1 MENQSFTYG
10 AEQALSSN
18 KFIRDSYIFAGWAT
32 TADGAVVYTDA
43 QSVSNLTTTNGAT
56 VTLYAQWSE
65 LYTVTFYNM
74 GSVYT
79 TKTQESVGGSITSP
93 EAPSA
98 CEGYTFDGWSA
109 TEVDGVP
116 SYEAVTTITPNKDT
130 QLYAVYSKSE
140 DGGGNATVEDKLT
153 RETTGVSN
161 QTGTTVSYTDWSEI
175 KSQSNAIYKGNS
187 AGNYNSIQ
195 LRSDKSTSGVITT
208 TSGGKAK
215 KVTVEWN
222 SNTASGRTLNVYGKN
237 SAYSAATDLY
247 DNSKQGTKL
256 GSIVKGTSTEL
267 TISGDYEYIGLRSS
281 ENAMYFTS
289 ITITWATGGPSTTYT
304 TSPDCAEVYNITIDP
319 NIEHGSVTASPMSAV
334 AGTTISLTATP
345 DDTYKFDSWQ
355 VTDENSNTI
364 DVTTENT
371 FIMPETD
378 VTVSAIF
385 TEKKRYTI
393 TWYANGSE
401 YTTTDVIE
409 DIQIAP
415 PALPNMENYCGVFAG
430 WTTESPVS
438 GNFDEAP
445 TLYNEQSEFPL
456 AMEETPKTFYAVFAD
471 VEGVIPE
478 MPTVIAYWSAKEIT
492 TSEMNADEGIGRMTS
507 NIALS
512 TESST
517 GKSYYKDLGQNGTKK
532 PVITLSNLNLTTSSN
547 VCFSFWAR
555 GSAQGNLTVKTNLS
569 DEAIATLKLTG
580 KEALYV
586 LENIPTTATSI
597 VITYEVMTGTF
608 FFGTVKLYESPAIY
622 PFEKLTAENTNGWT
636 GSDWNGYYLITDAA
650 TKALDGNAIGE
661 YSNQRVEEVDNK
673 IECSITTAFHI
684 IYNSEEN
691 GYSVQGVGDGDYL
704 QQGDKTITVS
714 STAVYLPAISYNS
727 LKGKDNYELQWNDDK
742 CAFYASAQS
751 APQMYKIMSE
761 LSNYR
766 TLCTYDIVLK
776 NNYVDDD
783 SKDGLATITAT
794 KTTFNTFTP
803 PTQRPGYI
811 IEGYYAE
818 HQCTKKVVEANQTL
832 ITNVDGYTQNG
843 QWIGGNVE
851 LYTKW
856 QPLIYNLQSGDF
868 FDWGIC
874 SGGNLTLDGSAIGV
888 KYQLYKDDIKYGE
901 EISGTGVALTW
912 EITESGSYTVK
923 SVDPEML
930 MNGKAVVQLQDP
942 TIVGENTVEV
952 GKTITLTHPGH
963 RDAAG
968 SWVSSNSEI
977 ARVDNNTVT
986 GVAAGIVTITFHG
999 LGNCDATHEVTVV
1012 NPEYTMTWK
1021 IDEGDYA
1028 TTTVQAGKTIAALPT
1043 NPLDNAL
1050 GCCADK
1056 FIGWT
1061 ASAAQTISKAD
1072 VFTTLAEA
1080 QAKFPN
1086 ITEDK
1091 TFYAVFATAAQGV
1104 GTSIADFSEMGY
1116 ENNTAVTDPIVLG
1129 DGEGCGDATITL
1141 AKAPSSKNDAKYY
1154 DDGEAVRVYA
1164 GSTITI
1170 ATYNNATIKNIVFT
1184 FAGNDVVGENTIT
1197 ANSGTYDN
1205 GTWTGDASTV
1215 TFTIGGSTGHRRIA
1229 SITVTT
1235 GVAGSQY
1242 TNYVTQCELSGEAA
1256 IGEGT
1261 VAYANEGTAIAVNC
1275 GNLSPKNTAAT
1286 LTFPGA
1292 KNLTCPVTLT
1302 ASEGFVLSTNKQSD
1316 TYQSKITIKPIKSGD
1331 NTGKLKNVYVR
1342 AIAPA
1347 MFSGEKNG
1355 TITVSGGEIATPF
1368 TVDIA
1373 AEVSCNTYTI
1383 TLIDHLG
1390 NTIGTP
1396 TSHYEGDI
1404 IELPTELEEDACS
1417 ENYTFDG
1424 WSTAAVKY
1432 GSVAYSKVT
1441 FPYTMPAENVTL
1453 YPVYRVNT
1461 TEDYHRVTS
1470 DIGANNW
1477 AGDYLIAYSDQIF
1490 ADGYFSGT
1498 NEGSLGDKMHIF
1510 NPNKTAENLVGDVV
1524 KADWGDNYY
1533 ITLET
1538 VEGGY
1543 VLKSRDNN
1551 TENGKIYNYYTN
1563 NTNESGQI
1571 SVTDSPK
1578 TAAKYAIQ
1586 VVFVSQNDIR
1596 LSLSGN
1602 AAGAVFRYGSTGF
1615 RFYKDCGGNSIYLYK
1630 KSPLYTTSL
1639 ICGTI
1644 EIQENDIVVTST
1656 KDQSVKVSVPVK
1668 LTSSYNDAVT
1678 ISGANVNSFSVIT
1691 KENVPVNTEEVVNVE
1706 LVYSP
1711 QAYDQLDT
1719 ETITLTATNGAT
1731 TSFQITGRSLPETF
1745 AIVAKVGNIWYAL
1758 PSQGL
1763 NSETT
1768 PVGYPVEVDNNDNP
1782 KAVTSLP
1789 TKAEWALR
1797 NVYKVNGQNDRFTAY
1812 GDNLVFVNADNKTLY
1827 ANNGNANIQTYAE
1840 YTNYATT
1847 NPERYEW
1854 VPTTTDLTNYT
1865 LKSVGRDKDLSIN
1878 VNATFGTHAS
1888 NIASNNLRFLRIN
1901 ATYNPFDMQVV
1912 EWYPTKVLVQTEAVL
1927 TSVSAIVGG
1936 IAVANPVVT
1945 KKGGKL
1951 YEISGLPLESNPTK
1965 ILTISYDTYS
1975 CSKVIPIIISRATKS
1990 VTDAPFS
1997 TLTTSAYNYSDLV
2010 VRDGAV
2016 LNITG
2021 AKNTPDKFVNVTIYP
2036 TAKIVV
2042 PETKQLSV
2050 YSLTFFGGISEIYN
2064 GSTYDIN
2071 KYGVPQLSLK
2081 GTLGKTVTTMDYIM
2095 RVNLDQMYQVGVP
2108 YDVNL
2113 EEITYWDGASIAL
2126 GTALYVSAYDG
2137 AARARLDWDNTWQW
2151 EVNFAEKVLKAG
2163 IGYTISAEPQVAG
2176 DTYSILRMPMKN
2188 NINSGNTETQKAT
2201 INVTAHGMSD
2211 ENLTDNHKGW
2221 NYLSNP
2227 YMAAISGAEADS
2239 KLVVGYLRETG
2250 TGPWEWVDDTYRYV
2264 TIPHNDGEDYYQQ
2277 KFSEATL
2284 LPFKS
2289 FFLQIATDGKLSFAL
2304 ASRLNAPMR
2313 HLQQQENAPREVE
2326 FELLLSN
2333 DAQSDNTGLLI
2344 SEEFTPAY
2352 EINADLEKMTG
2363 TMSVYTIYNGYQLA
2377 YNALSPL
2384 NAMEEIPLGYVVPT
2398 TGEYTFNLDERGDL
2412 DDIEH
2417 IYLLDHDSSITTD
2430 LMEDIYTFTAT
2441 EKKNDHRFAIS
2452 VILKAEEEEETPTH
2466 LETLEWESDHP
2477 YKFIYQDKMYI
2488 LRNGVIYDAMGKQV
2502 QTINK

>member
-1 MENQSFTYG
+1 MKTLHTIYTNFAKRFAAILTILMTITINNVWA
-10 AEQALSSN
+10 AE
-18 KFIRDSYIFAGWAT
+18 T
-32 TADGAVVYTDA
+32 TTEYVFKSTA
-43 QSVSNLTTTNGAT
+43 SVSNNQITTDGVTWSITSETGKGSPDMDGVNFNNQSALRIGSGSNNYSSKVTLSTSAFSSYRVSKVVVSICSNNGGSKTITAKQGDITIGSTKQSFSTTTWVNNITLNSNQGNGGNLSIDISNDATAIYIHSIKVTYSESYDVDWIIEPNEGGTLLPTSGTSTTVKLNSGYTYSDNVYTILSGDAEVSQIGDVFTAIPASNTTIQINVMEIVPYTVNWYLDGNIIHTQTDNLGETLTEIPNLDDYDECDGKVFVGWITTPTYSPLQDIITNTTGMTIPYGGANYYALFAEPINNGVFIERATGTFKLYAIVNGNNYYAGTGINDRKLTSTTAIGNAGDYTITHISNDQYTIQYGNQYISHENGKVDLAYLEYNEENKSKCHWTITRTGTKGTWRVASLVDNDRALLFTTNSSANVFKAYATSNLTQDTYYDLEIGNGEAISYQNYTTTCSTDVT
-56 VTLYAQWSE
+56 VTLNPNGGTGDFNGWDE
-65 LYTVTFYNM
+65 
-74 GSVYT
+74 VYGNY
-79 TKTQESVGGSITSP
+79 TKT
-93 EAPSA
+93 
-98 CEGYTFDGWSA
+98 
-109 TEVDGVP
+109 
-116 SYEAVTTITPNKDT
+116 
-130 QLYAVYSKSE
+130 
-140 DGGGNATVEDKLT
+140 VE
-153 RETTGVSN
+153 
-161 QTGTTVSYTDWSEI
+161 
-175 KSQSNAIYKGNS
+175 KGNS
-187 AGNYNSIQ
+187 VILPTLNDQTAYTFGGW
-195 LRSDKSTSGVITT
+195 SDGTT
-208 TSGGKAK
+208 TH
-215 KVTVEWN
+215 
-222 SNTASGRTLNVYGKN
+222 
-237 SAYSAATDLY
+237 
-247 DNSKQGTKL
+247 
-256 GSIVKGTSTEL
+256 
-267 TISGDYEYIGLRSS
+267 
-281 ENAMYFTS
+281 NA
-289 ITITWATGGPSTTYT
+289 GTYT
-304 TSPDCAEVYNITIDP
+304 
-319 NIEHGSVTASPMSAV
+319 
-334 AGTTISLTATP
+334 
-345 DDTYKFDSWQ
+345 
-355 VTDENSNTI
+355 
-364 DVTTENT
+364 
-371 FIMPETD
+371 PETD
-378 VTVSAIF
+378 V
-385 TEKKRYTI
+385 E
-393 TWYANGSE
+393 
-401 YTTTDVIE
+401 
-409 DIQIAP
+409 
-415 PALPNMENYCGVFAG
+415 
-430 WTTESPVS
+430 
-438 GNFDEAP
+438 
-445 TLYNEQSEFPL
+445 
-456 AMEETPKTFYAVFAD
+456 
-471 VEGVIPE
+471 
-478 MPTVIAYWSAKEIT
+478 
-492 TSEMNADEGIGRMTS
+492 
-507 NIALS
+507 
-512 TESST
+512 
-517 GKSYYKDLGQNGTKK
+517 
-532 PVITLSNLNLTTSSN
+532 
-547 VCFSFWAR
+547 
-555 GSAQGNLTVKTNLS
+555 
-569 DEAIATLKLTG
+569 
-580 KEALYV
+580 
-586 LENIPTTATSI
+586 
-597 VITYEVMTGTF
+597 
-608 FFGTVKLYESPAIY
+608 
-622 PFEKLTAENTNGWT
+622 LTAVWIAKP
-636 GSDWNGYYLITDAA
+636 LI
-650 TKALDGNAIGE
+650 N
-661 YSNQRVEEVDNK
+661 
-673 IECSITTAFHI
+673 F
-684 IYNSEEN
+684 
-691 GYSVQGVGDGDYL
+691 
-704 QQGDKTITVS
+704 
-714 STAVYLPAISYNS
+714 
-727 LKGKDNYELQWNDDK
+727 
-742 CAFYASAQS
+742 
-751 APQMYKIMSE
+751 
-761 LSNYR
+761 R

-783 SKDGLATITAT
+783 SKDGLATITSTHTA
-794 KTTFNTFTP
+794 FSTFTAP
-803 PTQRPGYI
+803 SAREGYS

-818 HQCTKKVVEANQTL
+818 SECTTKVVNSDKTL
-832 ITNVDGYTQNG
+832 ISNVTNYTDADGK
-843 QWIGGNVE
+843 WIGSE
-851 LYTKW
+851 TTLYTKW
-856 QPLIYNLQSGDF
+856 IGREYTVTLDDNGGSGGSGTITATYGSPMPVITLPTRTGYTFNGYWTGKTTQSTQYYDANGNSLKNWDKAGNTTTLYALWTANTNTPYVVEHYKQQLDGTYLAEADDTDNLTGTTAASVTPAVKSYEGFTAPSTQTVSIAADGSTVVTYQYTRISYNLSWDVNSGDALT
-868 FDWGIC
+868 GEYT
-874 SGGNLTLDGSAIGV
+874 SGSV
-888 KYQLYKDDIKYGE
+888 KYGASITQPNTPTRIGYTFANWSPEVPATMPAGDATYTAQWQLIQY
-901 EISGTGVALTW
+901 
-912 EITESGSYTVK
+912 
-923 SVDPEML
+923 
-930 MNGKAVVQLQDP
+930 
-942 TIVGENTVEV
+942 
-952 GKTITLTHPGH
+952 TITWSVG
-963 RDAAG
+963 G
-968 SWVSSNSEI
+968 S
-977 ARVDNNTVT
+977 
-986 GVAAGIVTITFHG
+986 
-999 LGNCDATHEVTVV
+999 
-1012 NPEYTMTWK
+1012 
-1021 IDEGDYA
+1021 
-1028 TTTVQAGKTIAALPT
+1028 TTTSIVSVETPLSLPT
-1043 NPLDNAL
+1043 SPANDAL
-1050 GCCADK
+1050 GCCADA
-1056 FIGWT
+1056 FIGW
-1061 ASAAQTISKAD
+1061 SVYAQPTKDQVFND
-1072 VFTTLAEA
+1072 VANAPEIDE
-1080 QAKFPN
+1080 N
-1086 ITEDK
+1086 K
-1091 TFYAVFATAAQGV
+1091 TFYAVFATTTLTEGSATA
-1104 GTSIADFSEMGY
+1104 TFNEMGY
-1116 ENNTAVTDPIVLG
+1116 TNAEKVTEIALG
-1129 DGEGCGDATITL
+1129 DGEGHGDATIL
-1141 AKAPSSKNDAKYY
+1141 FAKEQSAPNYPAYYTASGALHAYAKNTITINSTSAT
-1154 DDGEAVRVYA
+1154 
-1164 GSTITI
+1164 STIT
-1170 ATYNNATIKNIVFT
+1170 NVQFT
-1184 FAGNDVVGENTIT
+1184 FAAKEDGSNTIS
-1197 ANSGTYDN
+1197 ANVGTYAD
-1205 GTWTGDASTV
+1205 GTWSGSAESV
-1215 TFTIGGSTGHRRIA
+1215 VFTIGGETGHRKIT

-1235 GVAGSQY
+1235 QAVEQY
-1242 TNYVTQCELSGEAA
+1242 TNYVTKCTYGNSPTLGAATVTYNSGDGIDVRCEQTS
-1256 IGEGT
+1256 T
-1261 VAYANEGTAIAVNC
+1261 MN
-1275 GNLSPKNTAAT
+1275 KAAT
-1286 LTFPGA
+1286 LTFPNA
-1292 KNLTCPVTLT
+1292 ADLTCPITLT
-1302 ASEGFVLSTNKQSD
+1302 ASAGFLISTSKSND
-1316 TYQSKITIKPIKSGD
+1316 AGYQTSLTVSPYKSGSAQA
-1331 NTGKLKNVYVR
+1331 GKLRTIYVR
-1342 AIAPA
+1342 ANATGKTENY
-1347 MFSGEKNG
+1347 SG
-1355 TITVSGGEIATPF
+1355 TITISGGE
-1368 TVDIA
+1368 V
-1373 AEVSCNTYTI
+1373 AEQTI
-1383 TLIDHLG
+1383 TVNANVNCQGYTLTLKDHLG

-1424 WSTAAVKY
+1424 WSTAPVEY
-1432 GSVAYSKVT
+1432 GSLIYNKVS
-1441 FPYTMPAENVTL
+1441 FLYTMPAANVTL
-1453 YPVYRVNT
+1453 YPVYQCNKT
-1461 TEDYHRVTS
+1461 ADYHRVTS
-1470 DIGANNW
+1470 DLGAGNW

-1498 NEGSLGDKMHIF
+1498 NKGSLGDKMHIF
-1510 NPNKTAENLVGDVV
+1510 NPNKTVENLVGDVV

-1630 KSPLYTTSL
+1630 KSTLYTTSL

-1668 LTSSYNDAVT
+1668 LTSPYNDAVA

-1768 PVGYPVEVDNNDNP
+1768 PVGYPVKVDNNDNP
-1782 KAVTSLP
+1782 TAVTSLP
-1789 TKAEWALR
+1789 ITAEWSLR
-1797 NVYKVNGQNDRFTAY
+1797 NVYKVNGPNDRFAAN
-1812 GDNLVFVNADNKTLY
+1812 GENLVFVNTENKTLY

-1840 YTNYATT
+1840 YTKYAAT

-1865 LKSVGRDKDLSIN
+1865 LKNVGRDKDLSIN
-1878 VNATFGTHAS
+1878 VNATFGTNAS
-1888 NIASNNLRFLRIN
+1888 NIASNNLRFLPIN

-1912 EWYPTKVLVQTEAVL
+1912 EWYPTKVLVQTEAAL
-1927 TSVSAIVGG
+1927 TTVSATVGG
-1936 IAVANPVVT
+1936 VAVANPIVT

-1990 VTDAPFS
+1990 VTDAPFT
-1997 TLTTSAYNYSDLV
+1997 TLTTSVYNYSDLV
-2010 VRDGAV
+2010 VRDGAT
-2016 LNITG
+2016 LTINGTKQ
-2021 AKNTPDKFVNVTIYP
+2021 APNKFVNVTIYP
-2036 TAKIVV
+2036 SAKIVV
-2042 PETKQLSV
+2042 PENKQLSV

-2095 RVNLDQMYQVGVP
+2095 RVNLEQMYQVGVP

-2113 EEITYWDGASIAL
+2113 NEITYWDGASIAL

-2151 EVNFAEKVLKAG
+2151 EVNFVDKVLKAG

-2227 YMAAISGAEADS
+2227 YMTSISGAESGGVDNNNI
-2239 KLVVGYLRETG
+2239 VVGYLVETG
-2250 TGPWEWVDDTYRYV
+2250 KGPWEWKNDTYRYV
-2264 TIPHNDGEDYYQQ
+2264 TIPYDDGTNYYQR

-2289 FFLQIATDGKLSFAL
+2289 FFLQIANSGDLSFAL

-2452 VILKAEEEEETPTH
+2452 VILKAEEEEKTPTH